1 MKTSKEQLNN
11 LIKLYL
17 NDIEDYGCS
26 DNYQTLAESVLN
38 NLKKSLLTE
47 NISDIKRNINEIISN
62 ESKQNGEILNDF
74 LLYVE
79 NI

>member
-11 LIKLYL
+11 LVKLYL
-17 NDIEDYGCS
+17 NDIEDYGDD
-26 DNYQTLAESVLN
+26 DNQYILAESVLN

-47 NISDIKRNINEIISN
+47 NINDIRQIIKENINN
-62 ESKQNGEILNDF
+62 ESKQNGEVLKDF